1 MKIVILDAC
10 TSNPNDLS
18 WDRIAAMGELTAYER
33 TPPDQVIARC
43 ADAEI
48 VFTNKTYLGR
58 QEISALPRLRFL
70 GLLSTGTDAI
80 DVRAATELGIPVTY
94 IPAYSTSS
102 VAQHVFAL
110 ILNLTNQTS
119 LHSQAVHSGA
129 WANSRDFCFTLTPIL
144 ELSGLTL
151 GLIGYGA
158 IGKAVAIIGRA
169 FGMRVLVHTRVAPAA
184 GVDGITF
191 VSLPELLSQSDIV
204 SLHCPMNEKT
214 KHLIN
219 RDTIGQ
225 MKDGAM
231 LINTGRGGLVNEVD
245 LAAALKSAK
254 LGGAGLDVL
263 SSEPPKPDNP
273 MLNAP
278 NCIITPHVA
287 WASKAA
293 RARLIDI
300 ASDNLQA
307 FLNGSL
313 INLVKV

>member
-1 MKIVILDAC
+1 
-10 TSNPNDLS
+10 
-18 WDRIAAMGELTAYER
+18 
-33 TPPDQVIARC
+33 
-43 ADAEI
+43 
-48 VFTNKTYLGR
+48 
-58 QEISALPRLRFL
+58 
-70 GLLSTGTDAI
+70 
-80 DVRAATELGIPVTY
+80 
-94 IPAYSTSS
+94 
-102 VAQHVFAL
+102 
-110 ILNLTNQTS
+110 
-119 LHSQAVHSGA
+119 
-129 WANSRDFCFTLTPIL
+129 
-144 ELSGLTL
+144 
-151 GLIGYGA
+151 
-158 IGKAVAIIGRA
+158 
-169 FGMRVLVHTRVAPAA
+169 
-184 GVDGITF
+184 
-191 VSLPELLSQSDIV
+191 
-204 SLHCPMNEKT
+204 
-214 KHLIN
+214 
-219 RDTIGQ
+219 
-225 MKDGAM
+225 M

>member
-1 MKIVILDAC
+1 
-10 TSNPNDLS
+10 
-18 WDRIAAMGELTAYER
+18 MGELTAYER

-48 VFTNKTYLGR
+48 VFTNKTHLGR
-58 QEISALPRLRFL
+58 QELSALPRLRFL

-80 DVRAATELGIPVTY
+80 DVRAATDRGIPVSN

-110 ILNLTNQTS
+110 ILTITNQTS
-119 LHSQAVHSGA
+119 LHSQAVHDGA
-129 WANSRDFCFTLTPIL
+129 WANSRDFCFTLTPII
-144 ELSGLTL
+144 EISGLTL
-151 GLIGYGA
+151 GLVGYGS
-158 IGKAVAIIGRA
+158 IGRVVATIGRA
-169 FGMRVLVHTRVAPAA
+169 FGMRVLVHTRVAPVGGA
-184 GVDGITF
+184 DGITF
-191 VSLPELLSQSDIV
+191 VSLLELLNQSDVV

-214 KHLIN
+214 RSMIN
-219 RDTIGQ
+219 RETIGQ

-231 LINTGRGGLVNEVD
+231 LINTGRGGLVHEAD
-245 LAAALKSAK
+245 LAAALNSGK

-263 SSEPPKPDNP
+263 SSEPPKVDNP
-273 MLNAP
+273 LLTAAH
-278 NCIITPHVA
+278 CVITPHIA

-307 FLNGSL
+307 FLDGSP
-313 INLVKV
+313 INLVKG

>member
-18 WDRIAAMGELTAYER
+18 WERIAAMGELTAYER

-119 LHSQAVHSGA
+119 LHSQAVHNGA

-158 IGKAVAIIGRA
+158 IGKAVATIGRA

-184 GVDGITF
+184 GVEGLTF
-191 VSLPELLSQSDIV
+191 VSLSELLKQSDIV

-219 RDTIGQ
+219 HETIGQ

-231 LINTGRGGLVNEVD
+231 LINTGRGGLVNEAD
-245 LAAALKSAK
+245 LAAALNSGK

-273 MLNAP
+273 MLNVP

-307 FLNGSL
+307 FLKGSL

>member
-158 IGKAVAIIGRA
+158 IGKAVASIGRA